1 MDLIIS
7 WIASKGTL
15 PHGFCYQW
23 DPWLVWIHAVSDV
36 LIALSYF
43 LISSE
48 LFRFS
53 LIRKD
58 IQLRHLYFWF
68 GLFIAACGATHAVE
82 VLTLWVPAYWLS
94 GAVKVITASVSAPTA
109 IMLVLV
115 MPKAIHLPNP
125 EALRAAN
132 RELERQGKILKQ
144 SEERFRRMADNI
156 QEIFWT
162 MNPQTMEVTYVSKAY
177 EQICERSCESLYAA
191 PTSYRELIHQDD
203 RERVL
208 EGIGRLAETN
218 HFDEEFRIMVPNG
231 AVKWVRAIGF
241 NAKNAEG
248 VVETFVG
255 TVHEITAR
263 KQMESAL
270 RESEDLFRDL
280 VENSSDLI
288 CTHDLNGKLLSVNE
302 LPARVLGYSKE
313 EMLNKP
319 MREFLLPEAREM
331 FDASLR
337 KIEKVGF
344 VKGRMVVLT
353 KAGERRVWEYHNT
366 LRTDGTHGPI
376 VRGVAHDVTDQVRA
390 ERALRLSEE
399 KFSKAFLASPQV
411 IVISQME
418 DDRIIEVNDS
428 FLRIL
433 GHRREECVGK
443 TFAEL
448 KVWTNASDRAE
459 ILEEVREFSR
469 VRSKETPLQTKTGR
483 QIIVDYSAEVIEIAG
498 DRRLLSVCED
508 ITQRK
513 AAENELRRVSGQLLR
528 LQDEERRKIAR
539 DLHDSTGQDLVAL
552 TTTLNQLR
560 SSIPATNRKLR
571 KLLQQCEVVS
581 DRSLREI
588 RTLSYLLHPPLLD
601 ESGLEDAV
609 RHFVDGY
616 EERTGIAVEIDV
628 SPNFGRHSQEIE
640 LGLFRVVQESLTNIQ
655 RHSGS
660 ATAQINLT
668 RDGGSICLT
677 VKDRGK
683 GIAGSHRKRNG
694 TGQAP
699 TGVGIPSMEER
710 VKHVGG
716 RLQVQSSGE
725 GTTVWV
731 SLPVHA

>member
-1 MDLIIS
+1 MDFATS
-7 WIASKGTL
+7 WITSKGTL

-23 DPWLVWIHAVSDV
+23 DPWLVWLHAVSDV

-43 LISSE
+43 LISGE

-53 LIRKD
+53 LIRRD
-58 IQLRHLYFWF
+58 VQLRHLYLWF

-82 VLTLWVPAYWLS
+82 VLTLWVPAYWFS
-94 GAVKVITASVSAPTA
+94 GAVKVITASVSVPTA
-109 IMLVLV
+109 VMLVLS
-115 MPKAIHLPNP
+115 MPEAIHLPNP
-125 EALRAAN
+125 EALRVAN
-132 RELERQGKILKQ
+132 KELERQGKILKQ

-162 MNPQTMEVTYVSKAY
+162 MNPETMEVTYVSPAV
-177 EQICERSCESLYAA
+177 EQICERSPESFSAA
-191 PTSYRELIHQDD
+191 PTSYQELIHPED
-203 RERVL
+203 RDRVL
-208 EGIGRLAETN
+208 AALGRLAKTN
-218 HFDEEFRIMVPNG
+218 RLDEEFRITCPSG
-231 AVKWVRAIGF
+231 TVKWVRATGF
-241 NAKNAEG
+241 NAKNEEG

-288 CTHDLNGKLLSVNE
+288 CTHDLSGKLLSVNE
-302 LPARVLGYSKE
+302 LPARLLGYAKE

-319 MREFLLPEAREM
+319 MREFLLPEARAM
-331 FDASLR
+331 FDASLK
-337 KIEKVGF
+337 KIEKTGF

-376 VRGVAHDVTDQVRA
+376 VRGVAHDVTDEVRA

-399 KFSKAFLASPQV
+399 KFSKAFLASPHV

-418 DDRIIEVNDS
+418 DDRIMEVNDS

-433 GHRREECVGK
+433 GYCREECIGR

-448 KVWTNASDRAE
+448 KVWTSEGDRAE
-459 ILEEVREFSR
+459 ILKEIEEVGR
-469 VRSKETPLQTKTGR
+469 VRSKESVLQTKAGR
-483 QIIVDYSAEVIEIAG
+483 QIIVEYSAEVIEIAG
-498 DRRLLSVCED
+498 NRRLLSVCED

-513 AAENELRRVSGQLLR
+513 EAENELRRVSGQLLR
-528 LQDEERRKIAR
+528 LQDDERRKIAR

-552 TTTLNQLR
+552 TTTLSQLR

-571 KLLQQCEVVS
+571 KLVKQCEVVS

-601 ESGLEDAV
+601 EAGLEDAI
-609 RHFVDGY
+609 RHFADGY
-616 EERTGIAVEIDV
+616 EDRTGITVKIDV
-628 SPNFGRHSQEIE
+628 SPNFGRYSREIE

-660 ATAQINLT
+660 ATAQINLM
-668 RDGGSICLT
+668 RDGSSICLA
-677 VKDRGK
+677 VKDKGK
-683 GIAGSHRKRNG
+683 GTAGSHRKRNG
-694 TGQAP
+694 NGQAP

-716 RLQVQSSGE
+716 RMQVQSSE
-725 GTTVWV
+725 DGTTVWV
-731 SLPVHA
+731 SVPIHV